1 MNCEIFEKNES
12 LIDFFINSLQLMLL
26 DPEYPLI
33 NQGEEGN
40 SLYIVKTGECQV
52 FIKDPIEKKDIY
64 VRSLRNSQF
73 FGEFS
78 LLTMQPR
85 SASVRPKNYA
95 IVGQVQREK
104 FDEMTFMFPEL
115 TS

>member
-1 MNCEIFEKNES
+1 
-12 LIDFFINSLQLMLL
+12 
-26 DPEYPLI
+26 
-33 NQGEEGN
+33 
-40 SLYIVKTGECQV
+40 V

-78 LLTMQPR
+78 LLTKQPR

-95 IVGQVQREK
+95 IVGQVGREK
-104 FDEMTFMFPEL
+104 FEEMVFMFPEL
-115 TS
+115 TQRLKNQYFSYQDKNKKWMKQQMRNIMYI